1 LIGLYDAF
9 RTNTRPG
16 VDLRCSG
23 RPALGSAT
31 GGPGSKSPGS
41 VV

>member
-1 LIGLYDAF
+1 L
-9 RTNTRPG
+9 RTSTLPG
-16 VDLRCSG
+16 DELRCSG